1 MSCLESLFLPAL
13 CITNP
18 PQENFGDLEV
28 RLEAKTEKESHT
40 PLGEAGLGRASFNE
54 FFIRD
59 LKSLL
64 VKRWIIMCTF
74 NAGILLHL
82 QQLFG
87 RRVGFANQFMA

>member
-1 MSCLESLFLPAL
+1 MSCLESLSLPAL

-54 FFIRD
+54 FF
-59 LKSLL
+59 
-64 VKRWIIMCTF
+64 
-74 NAGILLHL
+74 
-82 QQLFG
+82 
-87 RRVGFANQFMA
+87 RRYKTDNMYCVSEVCSKQHMSMKLCFSTSNNIFM